1 MSEETELSIKQ
12 KELAALK
19 ADPNPDKRKIADLES
34 YIRLI
39 TPNPYSNK
47 DGIPTPA
54 ENYVPASNYIPNASP
69 YTGRPSLMKNLG
81 TLGTIAASNIAN
93 SRVKGGPNS
102 RVKGGRKTKKRK
114 TKKSKRNNRRKT
126 HRRK

>member
-19 ADPNPDKRKIADLES
+19 ADPNSDKRKIADLES

-69 YTGRPSLMKNLG
+69 YTGRPSLIKNLG
-81 TLGTIAASNIAN
+81 PLGEKLANTIAN
-93 SRVKGGPNS
+93 SRV
-102 RVKGGRKTKKRK
+102 RVNGGRKTKKRK